1 MASLLS
7 GMARALATVCRG
19 AYVGCWGA
27 KRMVNAMQIPA
38 NRPKIVIVGGGFGG
52 LSAISELKGVDAD
65 ITLIDRRNHHLF
77 QPLLYQVATTSLSP
91 SEIAWPIRQLVHK
104 RGEVTTLLGEV
115 TGIDGTAKLV
125 HLKDG
130 PDVPFDYLILATG
143 AQHAYFGHD
152 DWEPFAPGLKTLED
166 ATAMRRRL
174 LMAFEKA
181 ELEPDPEKRKAL
193 LTFVIIGAGPTG
205 VELAGAIV
213 ELGRITLRED
223 FRHIHPEEARVIL
236 IEMGPRVL
244 ANFKPEMSA
253 YAEGA
258 LRELGVEVELNQG
271 VTAVH
276 SDGIEYG
283 GRLLKSET
291 IIWAAGVLASPAAKW
306 LGAEADRAGRIKVN
320 PDQSVPGHPTI
331 FAIGDTAL
339 LPNPSPGIGDAAKQ
353 AGRHAAKVIRKRLR
367 GDTTAMP
374 FQYHHLGDIATIGR
388 SRALIDFGWIRLT
401 GLIGWWAWGIAHI
414 YFLIGLRNRI
424 FIALNWLWIYLTG
437 HRGARLITQDVAG
450 VSASPAGAAAP
461 AGTAATP
468 PPGSTSARLR
478 A

>member
-1 MASLLS
+1 M
-7 GMARALATVCRG
+7 
-19 AYVGCWGA
+19 
-27 KRMVNAMQIPA
+27 KAMTDK
-38 NRPKIVIVGGGFGG
+38 PKIVVVGGGFGG
-52 LSAISELKGVDAD
+52 LAAISELKGVDAD

-77 QPLLYQVATTSLSP
+77 QPLLYQVATTSLGP

-104 RGEVTTLLGEV
+104 RREVTTLLGEV
-115 TGIDGTAKLV
+115 SGIDDVAKLV

-130 PDVPFDYLILATG
+130 PEVPFDYLILATG

-181 ELEPDPEKRKAL
+181 ELETDPDRRKAL

-205 VELAGAIV
+205 VELAGAII
-213 ELGRITLRED
+213 ELGRITLRRD
-223 FRHIHPEEARVIL
+223 FRNIHPEAARVVL
-236 IEMGPRVL
+236 IEAGPRVL

-253 YAEGA
+253 YAERA
-258 LRELGVEVELNQG
+258 LRELGVEVELNKA

-276 SDGIEYG
+276 RDGVEYG
-283 GRLLKSET
+283 GALLKSET

-306 LGAEADRAGRIKVN
+306 LGVEADRAGRIKVN
-320 PDQSVPGHPTI
+320 TDQSVPGHPTI

-339 LPNPSPGIGDAAKQ
+339 LPKPSPGIGDAAKQ
-353 AGRHAAKVIRKRLR
+353 AGRHAAKVVGARLR
-367 GDTTAMP
+367 GDNTEMP
-374 FQYHHLGDIATIGR
+374 FHYKHLGDIATIGR

-401 GLIGWWAWGIAHI
+401 GWIGWWAWGLAHI
-414 YFLIGLRNRI
+414 YFLIGLKNRI

-437 HRGARLITQDVAG
+437 YRSARLITQDTPM
-450 VSASPAGAAAP
+450 PAGASAARAGDP
-461 AGTAATP
+461 ATTGTVDKRPPDSKAA
-468 PPGSTSARLR
+468 
-478 A
+478 